1 MSQLAEASVQPVTL
15 HLPDPLY
22 RRATNAAA
30 HSRQSV
36 EQFLLEALESG
47 LSLLADLPNELV
59 DDMAALALL
68 NDAALW
74 RVARETMPPEH
85 QVKLDELLYK
95 NSEMSLTNSEEQSL
109 SSLMAEYERIVLRR
123 AQAAVLLTQRGY
135 DLSDPA
141 VLRAST
147 PPFA

>member
-1 MSQLAEASVQPVTL
+1 MSQIAEPSVQPVTL

-30 HSRQSV
+30 HSRQSI
-36 EQFLLEALESG
+36 EQFLLEALENG
-47 LSLLADLPNELV
+47 LSLLADLPDELV

-68 NDAALW
+68 NDTALW
-74 RVARETMPPEH
+74 RVARATLTL
-85 QVKLDELLYK
+85 QRQAQLDELLYK
-95 NSEMSLTNSEEQSL
+95 NSERSLTHSEEKLL
-109 SSLMAEYERIVLRR
+109 SDLIAEYERAVLRR

-141 VLRAST
+141 VLKEPV

>member
-1 MSQLAEASVQPVTL
+1 MSQIVEPPVQPVTL

-30 HSRQSV
+30 QSRQSM
-36 EQFLLEALESG
+36 EQFLLEALENG
-47 LSLLADLPNELV
+47 LSLLADLPDELV

-68 NDAALW
+68 NDTALW
-74 RVARETMPPEH
+74 RVARETMPPER
-85 QVKLDELLYK
+85 QAQLDELLYK
-95 NSEMSLTNSEEQSL
+95 SSESSLTNSEEQSL
-109 SSLMAEYERIVLRR
+109 GNLMAEYERIVLRR

-135 DLSDPA
+135 DLSDPT
-141 VLRAST
+141 VLQAPT